1 MTREEQE
8 NVFITEVEKRID
20 DLASELDLEAY
31 FVLGFLTRIIHNIN
45 RDLDEDESDD

>member
-31 FVLGFLTRIIHNIN
+31 FVLGFLARIMYNIN
-45 RDLDEDESDD
+45 RDLDEDDD